1 MNQPLEWQPLWD
13 AMGAS
18 PNDWI
23 PTTEAM
29 YWEMLG
35 VVPPRK
41 MIGQQFLVGE
51 ADNHNENGEAV
62 YACFTKYCE
71 KYAAKYMTVNEFVE
85 WFAYIPAKEL
95 R

>member
-62 YACFTKYCE
+62 YACFTKYCD

>member
-1 MNQPLEWQPLWD
+1 MSKLLEWKELWD
-13 AMGAS
+13 AMDANPS
-18 PNDWI
+18 EWI

-29 YWEMLG
+29 YWEMLE
-35 VVPPRK
+35 VLPPRK

-51 ADNHNENGEAV
+51 ALCSNGNGEAV
-62 YACFTKYCE
+62 YSCFTKYCD
-71 KYAAKYMTVNEFVE
+71 KYAAKNMTLKEFIE